1 MRSVVLR
8 LLVLLSLLG
17 SFTSVTTARPTEQP
31 STPSSFTFALIGD
44 LGYTARQEPLLQNL
58 LDELNATPDLAFVV
72 HDGDLWG
79 GGGCADQRYMG
90 RFAQF
95 QASVHPLIF
104 TPSDNDWTDCHSSGF
119 DPIDRLNLERRVFF
133 SDGFSLGQQR
143 LPQIRQSE
151 DPAYALYREN
161 ARWSYG
167 GVTFITLNVA
177 GSRNNFG
184 RTEEMDAEATART
197 TADLEWMR
205 RGFEA
210 AERENSRAVM
220 IVWQAN
226 PGFDQRPE
234 ENARFQ
240 PLLDALQEHAIAFEK
255 PVVLVHGDS
264 HYFRIDKPLPVG
276 PDFECTAIAN
286 FTRVE
291 TFGQPNHHW
300 LRVTVDSDD
309 PSVFTFRQRIV
320 EANAG
325 CGAPTDPC

>member
-1 MRSVVLR
+1 MRSVLLR
-8 LLVLLSLLG
+8 LVVLLGLLG
-17 SFTSVTTARPTEQP
+17 SFTAVTTARPTDQP
-31 STPSSFTFALIGD
+31 SSPSSFTFALIGD
-44 LGYTARQEPLLQNL
+44 LGYSARQEPLVQNV
-58 LDELNATPDLAFVV
+58 LDELNATPDLAFVI

-79 GGGCADQRYMG
+79 GPCPDQRYAG
-90 RFAQF
+90 RLAQF

-104 TPSDNDWTDCHSSGF
+104 TPGDNDWTDCHGSGY
-119 DPIDRLNLERRVFF
+119 DPVDRLNLERRLFF

-143 LPQIRQSE
+143 LPLVRQSE
-151 DPAYALYREN
+151 DPTYAIYREN

-167 GVTFITLNVA
+167 GVTFITVNVP

-197 TADLEWMR
+197 AADLEWLR

-210 AERENSRAVM
+210 AGRENSRAVM

-226 PGFDQRPE
+226 PGFQLRPE
-234 ENARFQ
+234 QNAPFQ
-240 PLLDALQEHAIAFEK
+240 PLLDALQDQAVAFEK

-276 PDFECTAIAN
+276 PALTRTAIAN

-300 LRVTVDSDD
+300 LRVTVDPDD
-309 PSVFTFRQRIV
+309 PSVFTFHQRIV
-320 EANAG
+320 EANRG